1 VRALFQPTTAEM
13 RALDQI
19 ATPDGR
25 FAVLAIDQRVSLR
38 HLRARVDRSSDETTL
53 RGIKS
58 DVLSILGPY
67 ASASLLDPEL
77 ALPDLVHTG
86 VQSGQRGL
94 LVSIENSRDRRH
106 PDGRLTSLIPGFGAQ
121 GVRRYGGTAAK
132 LLITIRPDDEAEA
145 DEVLA
150 LVRAAQ
156 DDCLRHELLLVVE
169 VLVDAR
175 PDESPEEF
183 AEHFPTLL
191 VQAAAQI
198 VSMGVRMLKLP
209 WPGSDDACRRVTAL
223 GVPWAV
229 LSAGLDYQTFHERLS
244 TCLKAGCSGFVA
256 GRTLWQ
262 DAVVLDGPRRRH
274 HLTDHGVSRLQ
285 AMTDALSQGKNWRSL
300 LPGPVPAPDANAG
313 ANTSA

>member
-1 VRALFQPTTAEM
+1 MAPFQPTTAEM

-19 ATPDGR
+19 ATPDGQ

-38 HLRARVDRSSDETTL
+38 RLRARVDRPADDATL
-53 RGIKS
+53 RLIKS

-77 ALPDLVHTG
+77 ALPDLVQAG

-94 LVSIENSRDRRH
+94 LVSIENSRDRSD
-106 PDGRLTSLIPGFGAQ
+106 PEGRLTSLIPGFGAE

-145 DEVLA
+145 DQVLS
-150 LVRAAQ
+150 LVRVAQ
-156 DDCLRHELLLVVE
+156 DDCLRHDLLLVVE

-175 PDESPEEF
+175 PDESPDEF

-191 VQAAAQI
+191 VQAATRI
-198 VSMGVRMLKLP
+198 VSLGVRMLKLP
-209 WPGSDDACRRVTAL
+209 WPGSDDACRRITAI

-229 LSAGLDYQTFHERLS
+229 LSAGLDYETFHERLS

-262 DAVVLDGPRRRH
+262 DAVVLDGPGRRH
-274 HLTDHGVSRLQ
+274 HLTDHGVRRLR
-285 AMTDALSQGKNWRSL
+285 AMTDALSQGKNWRSF
-300 LPGPVPAPDANAG
+300 LPGYVPQRDANAS
-313 ANTSA
+313 ANTGA

>member
-1 VRALFQPTTAEM
+1 MAPFQPTTAEM

-25 FAVLAIDQRVSLR
+25 FAVLAMDQRVSLR
-38 HLRARVDRSSDETTL
+38 HLRARVDRPADDATL
-53 RGIKS
+53 RSIKS

-77 ALPDLVHTG
+77 ALPDLVQAG

-94 LVSIENSRDRRH
+94 LVSIENSRDRRD
-106 PDGRLTSLIPGFGAQ
+106 PDGRLTSLIPGFGAE

-132 LLITIRPDDEAEA
+132 LLITIRPDDETEA
-145 DEVLA
+145 DRVLS
-150 LVRAAQ
+150 LVRAAL
-156 DDCLRHELLLVVE
+156 DDCLRHHLLLVVE

-175 PDESPEEF
+175 PDESPDEF

-191 VQAAAQI
+191 VQAATQI
-198 VSMGVRMLKLP
+198 VSLGVRMLKLP
-209 WPGSDDACRRVTAL
+209 WPGSHDACRRVTAL

-229 LSAGLDYQTFHERLS
+229 LSAGLDYETFHERLS

-262 DAVVLDGPRRRH
+262 DAVVLDGRGRRR
-274 HLTDHGVSRLQ
+274 HLTDHGVSRLR
-285 AMTDALSQGKNWRSL
+285 AMTDALSQGNSWRRF
-300 LPGPVPAPDANAG
+300 LPGSVPLRDASTS
-313 ANTSA
+313 ANTGA

>member
-1 VRALFQPTTAEM
+1 MAPYQPTTAEM

-19 ATPDGR
+19 ATADGQ
-25 FAVLAIDQRVSLR
+25 FAVLALDQRVSLR
-38 HLRARVDRSSDETTL
+38 QLRARVDRPADDATL
-53 RGIKS
+53 RSIKS

-77 ALPDLVHTG
+77 ALPDLVRTG

-94 LVSIENSRDRRH
+94 LVSIENSRDRSD
-106 PDGRLTSLIPGFGAQ
+106 PDGRLTSLIPGFGAE

-145 DEVLA
+145 DRVLS
-150 LVRAAQ
+150 LVRAAH
-156 DDCLRHELLLVVE
+156 DDCLRHDLLLVVE

-175 PDESPEEF
+175 PDESPDEF
-183 AEHFPTLL
+183 DEQFPTLL

-198 VSMGVRMLKLP
+198 VSLGVRMLKLP

-229 LSAGLDYQTFHERLS
+229 LSAGADYETFHERLS
-244 TCLKAGCSGFVA
+244 TCLEAGCSGFVA

-262 DAVVLDGPRRRH
+262 DAVVLDGPGRRR
-274 HLTDHGVSRLQ
+274 HLTDHGVRRLR
-285 AMTDALSQGKNWRSL
+285 AMTDALSQGRSWRRF
-300 LPGPVPAPDANAG
+300 LPGLVPQPDANASG
-313 ANTSA
+313 STSA